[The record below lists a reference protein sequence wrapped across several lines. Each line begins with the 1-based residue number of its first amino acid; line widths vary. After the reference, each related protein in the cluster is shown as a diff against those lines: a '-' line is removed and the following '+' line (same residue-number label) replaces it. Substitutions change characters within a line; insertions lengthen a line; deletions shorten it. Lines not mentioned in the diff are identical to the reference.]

1 MYGMS
6 ILAWVP
12 NMYELLLLLALA
24 FLFFGRKLPELGKS
38 LGQSVV
44 EFKKGLKGVEDD
56 PSKTLGQD
64 QSQMLPPPSGNNNQ
78 SPGQPKSNG

>member
-1 MYGMS
+1 MHGMN

-24 FLFFGRKLPELGKS
+24 FLFFGKKLPELGKS

-44 EFKKGLKGVEDD
+44 EFKKGLKGTEED
-56 PSKTLGQD
+56 PSKTLGND
-64 QSQMLPPPSGNNNQ
+64 QSQMLPPPTGTNSQ
-78 SPGQPKSNG
+78 TPGQPKSN